1 MPVLDSSAS
10 LFVFNLSA
18 VGATF
23 VGGWV
28 PRARAFLSRTGLWR
42 MFALR
47 AGILLG
53 VTFTEVLP
61 AGWREHPT
69 FAGWGALGAFTLL
82 LVMESY
88 AMVDSCPE
96 YLEECDVHALGW
108 MAMAALFSHSF
119 IDGFNLGVSFQA
131 GEAAGAAVG
140 LALTIHKL
148 ADGFTLTT
156 LFQQT
161 GYTNRQAAWGLF
173 AVACAT
179 PVGAMAASAGV
190 SALEPRLAA
199 GLLGFAGGSFL
210 YIGAA
215 DLLRRIHRAQDRFC
229 LLYFGVGLFGM
240 AALQGF

>member
-1 MPVLDSSAS
+1 MEGAAS
-10 LFVFNLSA
+10 LFVFNVGA

-28 PRARAFLSRTGLWR
+28 PTARAFLSRTGLWR

-61 AGWREHPT
+61 AGWGQHPS
-69 FAGWGALGAFTLL
+69 FAGWGALAAFTLL
-82 LVMESY
+82 LIMESY

-108 MAMAALFSHSF
+108 MALAALWAHSF
-119 IDGFNLGVSFQA
+119 IDGFNLGVSFKA

-140 LALTIHKL
+140 FALTIHKV

-156 LFQQT
+156 LFQQA
-161 GYTNRQAAWGLF
+161 GHSPRQAAWGLF

-179 PVGAMAASAGV
+179 PIGAMASSAGL
-190 SALEPRLAA
+190 SSLDPRVAA
-199 GLLGFAGGSFL
+199 SLLGFAGGSFL
-210 YIGAA
+210 YIGSA
-215 DLLRRIHRAQDRFC
+215 DLLRRVHRAQDRYC
-229 LLYFGVGLFGM
+229 LLFFGIGLFGM
-240 AALQGF
+240 AMLQGF

>member
-1 MPVLDSSAS
+1 MSEAAGA
-10 LFVFNLSA
+10 LFLFNLSA

-28 PRARAFLSRTGLWR
+28 PRARAFLSRAGLWR

-53 VTFTEVLP
+53 VTFTGILP
-61 AGWREHPT
+61 EAWRLESS

-108 MAMAALFSHSF
+108 FALAALFLHSF
-119 IDGFNLGVSFQA
+119 IDGFNLGVSFEA
-131 GEAAGAAVG
+131 GATAGAAVG
-140 LALTIHKL
+140 MAITIHKL

-156 LFQQT
+156 LFHQAA
-161 GYTNRQAAWGLF
+161 YSPRQSAWGLF
-173 AVACAT
+173 AVASAT
-179 PVGAMAASAGV
+179 PIGALV
-190 SALEPRLAA
+190 SAAGLPALDHRLAA
-199 GLLGFAGGSFL
+199 SLLGFAGGCFL

-215 DLLRRIHRAQDRFC
+215 DLLRRIHKAQDRQC
-229 LLYFGVGLFGM
+229 LLYFGAGLFGM
-240 AALQGF
+240 AVLQGF